1 MCEAMDVLTNLITV
15 IIMQYI
21 LVSNYNG
28 VSPGEGMVTH
38 SSILAWRILW
48 TEEPGGL
55 PSIRSQRVRHDKEL
69 DTTEQ
74 LMLLLLLH
82 LKLILYYMSV
92 TSQ

>member
-1 MCEAMDVLTNLITV
+1 MDVLTNLIVV

-21 LVSNYNG
+21 LVSNYNV

-55 PSIRSQRVRHDKEL
+55 PSIRSQRVRYDKEMY
-69 DTTEQ
+69 TTEQ
-74 LMLLLLLH
+74 LILLLLLH
-82 LKLILYYMSV
+82 LKLTLYYMSI

>member
-1 MCEAMDVLTNLITV
+1 MDVLTNLIVV

-21 LVSNYNG
+21 LVSNYNV

-55 PSIRSQRVRHDKEL
+55 PSIRSRRVRYDKEL

-74 LMLLLLLH
+74 LILLLLLH
-82 LKLILYYMSV
+82 LKLTLYYMSI
-92 TSQ
+92 TSQQS

>member
-1 MCEAMDVLTNLITV
+1 MDVLTNLIVV

-21 LVSNYNG
+21 LVSNYNV

-55 PSIRSQRVRHDKEL
+55 PSIRSQRVRYDKEL

-74 LMLLLLLH
+74 LILLLLLH
-82 LKLILYYMSV
+82 LKLTLYYMSI